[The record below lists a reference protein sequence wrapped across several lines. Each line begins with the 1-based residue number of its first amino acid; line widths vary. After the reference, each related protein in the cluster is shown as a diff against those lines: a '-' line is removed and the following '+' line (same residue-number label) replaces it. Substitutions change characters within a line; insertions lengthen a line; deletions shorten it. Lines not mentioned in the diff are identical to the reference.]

1 VLTATGTAGLIQ
13 GETNLRFNG
22 SALNLTGSLN
32 STNNVSTN
40 TDFILNNTS
49 RGLFQGTG
57 LGAYGITF
65 NNDISHV
72 ASGTSNRHVFQIRQP
87 NNSILNR
94 FVVTDGGAQVT
105 GSLEVF
111 KSGSVVFD
119 VQGSFG
125 QLFSVTD
132 NLFGDIFSVAD
143 ISGIPI
149 LNVNSNGNVDV
160 DGELRVT
167 GDVFAYFSSDER
179 LKNNITPISGSLD
192 KLKQINGYEFDWNE
206 KSNYE
211 GHDIGVIAQ
220 EIEKVLPEL
229 VSVRRNGY
237 LGVDYPKIVALLIET
252 NKELLKRVEILESKI
267 K

>member
-22 SALNLTGSLN
+22 SSLNLTGSLN
-32 STNNVSTN
+32 
-40 TDFILNNTS
+40 
-49 RGLFQGTG
+49 
-57 LGAYGITF
+57 
-65 NNDISHV
+65 
-72 ASGTSNRHVFQIRQP
+72 
-87 NNSILNR
+87 
-94 FVVTDGGAQVT
+94 
-105 GSLEVF
+105 VF

-125 QLFSVTD
+125 QLFSITD
-132 NLFGDIFSVAD
+132 NLIGDIFSVAD

-167 GDVFAYFSSDER
+167 GDVYAYFSSDER